1 MTNRLPLIVDSSSS
15 NLKELPAGDDLNL
28 SGSSFTA
35 NNVTVSTSFKLG
47 SWEIKLDSNDLRFV
61 YNGTDVCKITTTGNI
76 IASGNF
82 NTNSSP

>member
-28 SGSSFTA
+28 SGSSFAA

-61 YNGTDVCKITTTGNI
+61 YNGTDVCKITTTGDVI
-76 IASGNF
+76 TSGNI
-82 NTNSSP
+82 NTNGSP

>member
-15 NLKELPAGDDLNL
+15 NLKELPAGDDLDL
-28 SGSSFTA
+28 SGSSFVA

-61 YNGTDVCKITTTGNI
+61 YNGTDVCKITTGGNI
-76 IASGNF
+76 IAAGDVD
-82 NTNSSP
+82 TKGSP